1 MDGKIWIESKKE
13 QGSTFFFTVKLE
25 QDKSSD
31 IPTDHQPATKSI
43 LADEF
48 KGNAILLVEDN
59 PLNQELSTE
68 ILKMNGFSVSVA
80 SNGKEAL
87 QKLETENFDCVLM
100 DCQMPV
106 MDGYEATRQIRKQEK
121 FRYLPVI
128 ALTANAMKGDKEKA
142 LRAGM
147 NDHIAKPVDPDA
159 MFSTIAKWINSD
171 QPQNHGEK

>member
-1 MDGKIWIESKKE
+1 
-13 QGSTFFFTVKLE
+13 
-25 QDKSSD
+25 
-31 IPTDHQPATKSI
+31 
-43 LADEF
+43 
-48 KGNAILLVEDN
+48 
-59 PLNQELSTE
+59 
-68 ILKMNGFSVSVA
+68 
-80 SNGKEAL
+80 
-87 QKLETENFDCVLM
+87 
-100 DCQMPV
+100 V